1 MSNRVTFDCQL
12 EKCLFQKDG
21 YYIYAM
27 KIDQFKYPD
36 IVVGKYGTTTI
47 LGNNL
52 YELEYKQLYHV
63 IAEPKDTKYGVSYEV
78 VSISFDQPQT
88 ENDVRNYLM
97 TVLTKNQAEQIM
109 KHYPNIMD
117 LVAQDRVDEIDI
129 GKLKYITQRNLDIII
144 GKIRATSLLVNI
156 CATFYNTI
164 SLNVMQK
171 LYSQFGSVDKIKEV
185 LREQPYSGLCKLEG
199 VGFRKADEI
208 LLKIEEESNAI
219 KARGEEPKFEFK
231 GPLKF
236 SEDRCLACMQYYL
249 DENEQDGNT
258 KMKIEDLKAKVYTYA
273 KETSIFF
280 DKLLEHDAF
289 FVDTINQM
297 IGNKSTYNIEKYI
310 AETLL
315 NANKSPILWDFNL
328 EPYKTLG
335 EFKLTEQQRAVQ
347 ELLCKN
353 NVVVLNGP
361 AGCVDC
367 DTEFFNGTQWKKI
380 SEFNESDL
388 VLQYNQ
394 NGSTTLVHPERYIKV
409 PCKELYHF
417 ETKYG
422 INQTICEDH
431 NIVYWS
437 KKGHQHQCK
446 IKDVIYDQE
455 NNAYGWQGYFK
466 TFFKY
471 DGAGINLTDAEIKIM
486 CAVICDGSFY
496 NNTSE
501 DKDSYMT
508 CRFHL
513 KKGRKKERLLALLND
528 SGVSYRHSKSATT
541 DYDDYYIKAP
551 RREKSFGSYW
561 YNCSHRQLKIICD
574 EILYWDG
581 SFKETNNGVIRKSFS
596 TTIKETADFI
606 QFAFAACGY
615 RASISIN
622 DRMNQEYLTNGKIYQ
637 RKSIEYQLTITN
649 RRFVGI
655 CGEKKRGHTQTAI
668 DKVQTVDGFKYCF
681 TVPSH
686 MLVLRRNNC
695 IFITGN
701 CGKSSSV
708 KAVVQMLND
717 NHLDFVMG
725 CPSAKA
731 AKVLEKYAGFSAT
744 TIHRMLG
751 YQSGGFTYCK
761 TNPLQVDLVII
772 DESSMLDIFLF
783 KSVLEAIDFKRT
795 KLLLIGDT
803 YQLPSVGA
811 GNLLHDII
819 NSDICP
825 VSTLTEIFRY
835 SEGGL
840 ISVATDTRNGKQF
853 LPYIISPETQV
864 ISKGNSFF
872 FCPQSKENCVDY
884 AVKMYLKLAE
894 TNSLE
899 DIIVIT
905 SQNKGPQGAIAIN
918 NRIQNAINPKK
929 NDNVLQLV
937 REDYTIEYRENDMVM
952 QTVNDYHSII
962 CDEYGYYERDDD
974 GDPMHET
981 LIANGESGRIVYVN
995 SQNMVVKFDNYYIL
1009 RHKSDLD
1016 KMSLAYAI
1024 TAHKSQGSG
1033 YKNVIVVT
1041 PSTHTYMLNSNLLYV
1056 SFTRAKKFCF
1066 CIGNPKTIAI
1076 AIKKKQN
1083 LSRETF
1089 LQDIIGKIRSVKDES
1104 NVNKNN

>member
-129 GKLKYITQRNLDIII
+129 SKLKYITQRNLDIII

-249 DENEQDGNT
+249 DENEQEGNT

-289 FVDTINQM
+289 FVDTIKQM

-361 AGCVDC
+361 AG
-367 DTEFFNGTQWKKI
+367 
-380 SEFNESDL
+380 
-388 VLQYNQ
+388 
-394 NGSTTLVHPERYIKV
+394 
-409 PCKELYHF
+409 
-417 ETKYG
+417 
-422 INQTICEDH
+422 
-431 NIVYWS
+431 
-437 KKGHQHQCK
+437 
-446 IKDVIYDQE
+446 
-455 NNAYGWQGYFK
+455 A
-466 TFFKY
+466 
-471 DGAGINLTDAEIKIM
+471 
-486 CAVICDGSFY
+486 
-496 NNTSE
+496 
-501 DKDSYMT
+501 
-508 CRFHL
+508 
-513 KKGRKKERLLALLND
+513 
-528 SGVSYRHSKSATT
+528 
-541 DYDDYYIKAP
+541 
-551 RREKSFGSYW
+551 
-561 YNCSHRQLKIICD
+561 
-574 EILYWDG
+574 
-581 SFKETNNGVIRKSFS
+581 
-596 TTIKETADFI
+596 
-606 QFAFAACGY
+606 
-615 RASISIN
+615 
-622 DRMNQEYLTNGKIYQ
+622 
-637 RKSIEYQLTITN
+637 
-649 RRFVGI
+649 
-655 CGEKKRGHTQTAI
+655 
-668 DKVQTVDGFKYCF
+668 
-681 TVPSH
+681 
-686 MLVLRRNNC
+686 
-695 IFITGN
+695 
-701 CGKSSSV
+701 GKSSSV

-751 YQSGGFTYCK
+751 YQSGGFMYCK

-864 ISKGNSFF
+864 IPKGNSFF

-899 DIIVIT
+899 DTIVIT
-905 SQNKGPQGAIAIN
+905 SQNKGLQGAIAIN

-974 GDPMHET
+974 GDPIHET

-1056 SFTRAKKFCF
+1056 SFTRAKKRCF
-1066 CIGNPKTIAI
+1066 CIGNPKTVSLAV
-1076 AIKKKQN
+1076 KKKQN
-1083 LSRETF
+1083 LSRGTF
-1089 LQDIIGKIRSVKDES
+1089 LQDIIKKIRSTKDES
-1104 NVNKNN
+1104 NINKDN

>member
-1 MSNRVTFDCQL
+1 MSSRVTFDCQL

-63 IAEPKDTKYGVSYEV
+63 IAEPKDTKYGISYEV

-88 ENDVRNYLM
+88 EDDVRNYLM
-97 TVLTKNQAEQIM
+97 TVLTKNQAEQII

-129 GKLKYITQRNLDIII
+129 SKLKYINQRSLDIII
-144 GKIRATSLLVNI
+144 SKIRATSLLVNI
-156 CATFYNTI
+156 CAMFYNTI

-171 LYSQFGSVDKIKEV
+171 LYGQFGSVDKIKEV

-208 LLKIEEESNAI
+208 LLNIEEESEAI

-249 DENEQDGNT
+249 DENEQEGNT

-280 DKLLEHDAF
+280 DKLLENDLF
-289 FVDTINQM
+289 YVDKINQV

-315 NANKSPILWDFNL
+315 NANENPILWDFDL
-328 EPYKTLG
+328 EKYKTVG
-335 EFKLTEQQRAVQ
+335 EFNLTEQQRAVQ
-347 ELLCKN
+347 KLLCKN

-361 AGCVDC
+361 AGS
-367 DTEFFNGTQWKKI
+367 G
-380 SEFNESDL
+380 
-388 VLQYNQ
+388 
-394 NGSTTLVHPERYIKV
+394 
-409 PCKELYHF
+409 
-417 ETKYG
+417 
-422 INQTICEDH
+422 
-431 NIVYWS
+431 
-437 KKGHQHQCK
+437 
-446 IKDVIYDQE
+446 
-455 NNAYGWQGYFK
+455 K
-466 TFFKY
+466 T
-471 DGAGINLTDAEIKIM
+471 
-486 CAVICDGSFY
+486 
-496 NNTSE
+496 
-501 DKDSYMT
+501 
-508 CRFHL
+508 
-513 KKGRKKERLLALLND
+513 
-528 SGVSYRHSKSATT
+528 
-541 DYDDYYIKAP
+541 
-551 RREKSFGSYW
+551 
-561 YNCSHRQLKIICD
+561 
-574 EILYWDG
+574 
-581 SFKETNNGVIRKSFS
+581 
-596 TTIKETADFI
+596 
-606 QFAFAACGY
+606 
-615 RASISIN
+615 
-622 DRMNQEYLTNGKIYQ
+622 
-637 RKSIEYQLTITN
+637 
-649 RRFVGI
+649 
-655 CGEKKRGHTQTAI
+655 
-668 DKVQTVDGFKYCF
+668 
-681 TVPSH
+681 
-686 MLVLRRNNC
+686 
-695 IFITGN
+695 
-701 CGKSSSV
+701 SSV
-708 KAVVQMLND
+708 KAVVQMLTD
-717 NHLDFVMG
+717 YHLDFVMG

-731 AKVLEKYAGFSAT
+731 AKVLEKYAGFPAT

-751 YQSGGFTYCK
+751 YQAGGFVYRK
-761 TNPLQVDLVII
+761 ENPLYTDLVII

-783 KSVLEAIDFKRT
+783 KSVLEAIDFRRT
-795 KLLLIGDT
+795 KLLLIGDS

-819 NSDICP
+819 NCNICP
-825 VSTLTEIFRY
+825 ISTLTEIFRY

-840 ISVATDTRNGKQF
+840 IAVATDTRNGKQF
-853 LPYIISPETQV
+853 LPYTISPETQV
-864 ISKGNSFF
+864 IPKGNSFF
-872 FCPQSKENCVDY
+872 FCPQSKETCVGY

-905 SQNKGPQGAIAIN
+905 SQNKGPQGVITIN
-918 NRIQNAINPKK
+918 NQIQNAINPKK
-929 NDNVLQLV
+929 NDNILQII
-937 REDYTIEYRENDMVM
+937 REDYTMEYRENDMVM

-962 CDEYGYYERDDD
+962 CDETGYFEQDEN
-974 GDPMHET
+974 GKPMYET
-981 LIANGESGRIVYVN
+981 LIANGETGRIVSVN
-995 SQNMVVKFDNYYIL
+995 NQNMVVKFDSHYIL
-1009 RHKSDLD
+1009 RYKSDLD

-1056 SFTRAKKFCF
+1056 SYTRAKERCF
-1066 CIGNPKTIAI
+1066 NIGNPKTIAI
-1076 AIKKKQN
+1076 AVKKKQN

-1089 LQDIIGKIRSVKDES
+1089 LQDIIKKIRSIENES
-1104 NVNKNN
+1104 

>member
-63 IAEPKDTKYGVSYEV
+63 IAEPKDTKYGISYEV

-88 ENDVRNYLM
+88 EDDVRNYLM

-129 GKLKYITQRNLDIII
+129 SKLKYINQKNLDIII

-156 CATFYNTI
+156 CAMFYNTI

-171 LYSQFGSVDKIKEV
+171 LYGQFGSVDKIKEV

-208 LLKIEEESNAI
+208 LLNIEEESEAI

-249 DENEQDGNT
+249 DENEQEGNT
-258 KMKIEDLKAKVYTYA
+258 KMKVEDLKAKVYTYA

-289 FVDTINQM
+289 YVDKINQV
-297 IGNKSTYNIEKYI
+297 IGNKSTYSIEKYI

-361 AGCVDC
+361 AGS
-367 DTEFFNGTQWKKI
+367 G
-380 SEFNESDL
+380 
-388 VLQYNQ
+388 
-394 NGSTTLVHPERYIKV
+394 
-409 PCKELYHF
+409 
-417 ETKYG
+417 
-422 INQTICEDH
+422 
-431 NIVYWS
+431 
-437 KKGHQHQCK
+437 
-446 IKDVIYDQE
+446 
-455 NNAYGWQGYFK
+455 K
-466 TFFKY
+466 T
-471 DGAGINLTDAEIKIM
+471 
-486 CAVICDGSFY
+486 
-496 NNTSE
+496 
-501 DKDSYMT
+501 
-508 CRFHL
+508 
-513 KKGRKKERLLALLND
+513 
-528 SGVSYRHSKSATT
+528 
-541 DYDDYYIKAP
+541 
-551 RREKSFGSYW
+551 
-561 YNCSHRQLKIICD
+561 
-574 EILYWDG
+574 
-581 SFKETNNGVIRKSFS
+581 
-596 TTIKETADFI
+596 
-606 QFAFAACGY
+606 
-615 RASISIN
+615 
-622 DRMNQEYLTNGKIYQ
+622 
-637 RKSIEYQLTITN
+637 
-649 RRFVGI
+649 
-655 CGEKKRGHTQTAI
+655 
-668 DKVQTVDGFKYCF
+668 
-681 TVPSH
+681 
-686 MLVLRRNNC
+686 
-695 IFITGN
+695 
-701 CGKSSSV
+701 SSV
-708 KAVVQMLND
+708 KSLIQMLND
-717 NHLDFVMG
+717 NHLDFLMS

-731 AKVLEKYAGFSAT
+731 AKVLEKYAGFPAT

-751 YQSGGFTYCK
+751 YQSGGFTHCK
-761 TNPLQVDLVII
+761 TNPLQADLVII
-772 DESSMLDIFLF
+772 DESSMLDIFLA
-783 KSVLEAIDFKRT
+783 KSVLEAIDFNRT
-795 KLLLIGDT
+795 KLLLIGDS
-803 YQLPSVGA
+803 YQLSSVGA

-819 NSDICP
+819 NSNVCP
-825 VSTLTEIFRY
+825 ISTLSEIFRY

-840 ISVATDTRNGKQF
+840 VTVATDTRNGKQF

-864 ISKGNSFF
+864 IPKGNSFF
-872 FCPQSKENCVDY
+872 FCPQSKETCVDY
-884 AVKMYLKLAE
+884 AVKMYLKLAQ

-962 CDEYGYYERDDD
+962 CDETGYYERDDA
-974 GDPMHET
+974 GDPMYET
-981 LIANGESGRIVYVN
+981 LIANGETGRIVSVN

-1056 SFTRAKKFCF
+1056 AYTRSRERCF
-1066 CIGNPKTIAI
+1066 NIGNPKTIAV

-1089 LQDIIGKIRSVKDES
+1089 LQDIIKKLRSVGNES
-1104 NVNKNN
+1104 NINESN

>member
-1 MSNRVTFDCQL
+1 MNNRVTFDCQL

-63 IAEPKDTKYGVSYEV
+63 IAEPKDTKYGISYEV

-88 ENDVRNYLM
+88 EDDVRNYLM

-129 GKLKYITQRNLDIII
+129 SRLKYINQRSLDIII

-156 CATFYNTI
+156 CAMFYNTI

-171 LYSQFGSVDKIKEV
+171 LYGQFGSVDKVKEI
-185 LREQPYSGLCKLEG
+185 LREQPYSGLCKLDG
-199 VGFRKADEI
+199 VGFRKADDI
-208 LLKIEEESNAI
+208 LLKIEEESEAI

-249 DENEQDGNT
+249 DENEQEGNT

-280 DKLLEHDAF
+280 DKLLENDLF
-289 FVDTINQM
+289 YVDKINHM

-361 AGCVDC
+361 AGS
-367 DTEFFNGTQWKKI
+367 G
-380 SEFNESDL
+380 
-388 VLQYNQ
+388 
-394 NGSTTLVHPERYIKV
+394 
-409 PCKELYHF
+409 
-417 ETKYG
+417 
-422 INQTICEDH
+422 
-431 NIVYWS
+431 
-437 KKGHQHQCK
+437 
-446 IKDVIYDQE
+446 
-455 NNAYGWQGYFK
+455 K
-466 TFFKY
+466 T
-471 DGAGINLTDAEIKIM
+471 
-486 CAVICDGSFY
+486 
-496 NNTSE
+496 
-501 DKDSYMT
+501 
-508 CRFHL
+508 
-513 KKGRKKERLLALLND
+513 
-528 SGVSYRHSKSATT
+528 
-541 DYDDYYIKAP
+541 
-551 RREKSFGSYW
+551 
-561 YNCSHRQLKIICD
+561 
-574 EILYWDG
+574 
-581 SFKETNNGVIRKSFS
+581 
-596 TTIKETADFI
+596 
-606 QFAFAACGY
+606 
-615 RASISIN
+615 
-622 DRMNQEYLTNGKIYQ
+622 
-637 RKSIEYQLTITN
+637 
-649 RRFVGI
+649 
-655 CGEKKRGHTQTAI
+655 
-668 DKVQTVDGFKYCF
+668 
-681 TVPSH
+681 
-686 MLVLRRNNC
+686 
-695 IFITGN
+695 
-701 CGKSSSV
+701 SSV
-708 KAVVQMLND
+708 KSLIQMLND
-717 NHLDFVMG
+717 NHLDFLMS

-731 AKVLEKYAGFSAT
+731 AKVLEKYAGFPAT

-761 TNPLQVDLVII
+761 TNHLQADLIII
-772 DESSMLDIFLF
+772 DESSMLDIFLA
-783 KSVLEAIDFKRT
+783 KSVLEAIDFNRT
-795 KLLLIGDT
+795 KLLLIGDS
-803 YQLPSVGA
+803 YQLSSVGA

-864 ISKGNSFF
+864 IPKGNSFF
-872 FCPQSKENCVDY
+872 FCPQSKETCVDY

-899 DIIVIT
+899 DTIVIT
-905 SQNKGPQGAIAIN
+905 SQNKGPQGAITIN
-918 NRIQNAINPKK
+918 NQIQNAINPKK
-929 NDNVLQLV
+929 NENVLQLV

-962 CDEYGYYERDDD
+962 CDESGYYELDDE
-974 GDPMHET
+974 GGPLYET
-981 LIANGESGRIVYVN
+981 LIANGESGRIVHVN
-995 SQNMVVKFDNYYIL
+995 NQNLVVKFDNHYIL

-1056 SFTRAKKFCF
+1056 AYTRSRERCF
-1066 CIGNPKTIAI
+1066 NIGNPKTIAV

-1089 LQDIIGKIRSVKDES
+1089 LQDIIKKIRSAVNES
-1104 NVNKNN
+1104 NTNESN

>member
-1 MSNRVTFDCQL
+1 MSNRITFDCQL

-36 IVVGKYGTTTI
+36 VVVGKYGTVTI

-52 YELEYKQLYHV
+52 YELEYKQQYHV
-63 IAEPKDTKYGVSYEV
+63 IAEPKDTKYGISYEV

-88 ENDVRNYLM
+88 EDDIRNYLM

-109 KHYPNIMD
+109 RHYPNIME

-129 GKLKYITQRNLDIII
+129 SKLKYINQRSLDIII
-144 GKIRATSLLVNI
+144 SKIRSTSLLVDI

-164 SLNVMQK
+164 SLNIMQK
-171 LYSQFGSVDKIKEV
+171 LYGQFGSVDKIKEV

-208 LLKIEEESNAI
+208 LLTIEEESNAI
-219 KARGEEPKFEFK
+219 KSRGEEPRFEFK

-280 DKLLEHDAF
+280 DKSLENDIF
-289 FVDTINQM
+289 YVDVINQM
-297 IGNKSTYNIEKYI
+297 IGNKTTYNIEKYI

-315 NANKSPILWDFNL
+315 KANNSPIIWDFNL
-328 EPYKTLG
+328 EPYKMLG

-361 AGCVDC
+361 AGS
-367 DTEFFNGTQWKKI
+367 G
-380 SEFNESDL
+380 
-388 VLQYNQ
+388 
-394 NGSTTLVHPERYIKV
+394 
-409 PCKELYHF
+409 
-417 ETKYG
+417 
-422 INQTICEDH
+422 
-431 NIVYWS
+431 
-437 KKGHQHQCK
+437 
-446 IKDVIYDQE
+446 
-455 NNAYGWQGYFK
+455 K
-466 TFFKY
+466 T
-471 DGAGINLTDAEIKIM
+471 
-486 CAVICDGSFY
+486 
-496 NNTSE
+496 
-501 DKDSYMT
+501 
-508 CRFHL
+508 
-513 KKGRKKERLLALLND
+513 
-528 SGVSYRHSKSATT
+528 
-541 DYDDYYIKAP
+541 
-551 RREKSFGSYW
+551 
-561 YNCSHRQLKIICD
+561 
-574 EILYWDG
+574 
-581 SFKETNNGVIRKSFS
+581 
-596 TTIKETADFI
+596 
-606 QFAFAACGY
+606 
-615 RASISIN
+615 
-622 DRMNQEYLTNGKIYQ
+622 
-637 RKSIEYQLTITN
+637 
-649 RRFVGI
+649 
-655 CGEKKRGHTQTAI
+655 
-668 DKVQTVDGFKYCF
+668 
-681 TVPSH
+681 
-686 MLVLRRNNC
+686 
-695 IFITGN
+695 
-701 CGKSSSV
+701 SSV
-708 KAVVQMLND
+708 KSLIKMLND
-717 NHLDFVMG
+717 NHLDFLMS

-731 AKVLEKYAGFSAT
+731 AKVLEKYAGFPAT

-761 TNPLQVDLVII
+761 TNPLQADLIII
-772 DESSMLDIFLF
+772 DESSMLDIFLA
-783 KSVLEAIDFKRT
+783 KSVLEAIDFNRT
-795 KLLLIGDT
+795 KLLLIGDS
-803 YQLPSVGA
+803 YQLSSVGA

-819 NSDICP
+819 NSNVCP

-853 LPYIISPETQV
+853 LPYVISPDTQV
-864 ISKGNSFF
+864 IPKGNSFF
-872 FCPQSKENCVDY
+872 FCPQSKETCVDY

-899 DIIVIT
+899 DIIAIT
-905 SQNKGPQGAIAIN
+905 SQNKGPQGAITIN

-929 NDNVLQLV
+929 NENVLQLV

-962 CDEYGYYERDDD
+962 CDETGYYERDDA
-974 GDPMHET
+974 GDPMYET
-981 LIANGESGRIVYVN
+981 LIANGETGRIVSVN
-995 SQNMVVKFDNYYIL
+995 NQNMVVKFDNHYIL

-1056 SFTRAKKFCF
+1056 AFTRAKERCF
-1066 CIGNPKTIAI
+1066 NIGNPKTIAV
-1076 AIKKKQN
+1076 AVKKKQN

-1089 LQDIIGKIRSVKDES
+1089 LQDIIKKIRSAGNES
-1104 NVNKNN
+1104 NIDENN

>member
-63 IAEPKDTKYGVSYEV
+63 IAEPKDTKYGISYEV

-129 GKLKYITQRNLDIII
+129 SKLKYITQRNLDIII

-171 LYSQFGSVDKIKEV
+171 LYGQFGSVDKIKEV

-249 DENEQDGNT
+249 DENEQEGNT

-289 FVDTINQM
+289 FVDIINQM

-361 AGCVDC
+361 AGS
-367 DTEFFNGTQWKKI
+367 G
-380 SEFNESDL
+380 
-388 VLQYNQ
+388 
-394 NGSTTLVHPERYIKV
+394 
-409 PCKELYHF
+409 
-417 ETKYG
+417 
-422 INQTICEDH
+422 
-431 NIVYWS
+431 
-437 KKGHQHQCK
+437 
-446 IKDVIYDQE
+446 
-455 NNAYGWQGYFK
+455 K
-466 TFFKY
+466 T
-471 DGAGINLTDAEIKIM
+471 
-486 CAVICDGSFY
+486 
-496 NNTSE
+496 
-501 DKDSYMT
+501 
-508 CRFHL
+508 
-513 KKGRKKERLLALLND
+513 
-528 SGVSYRHSKSATT
+528 
-541 DYDDYYIKAP
+541 
-551 RREKSFGSYW
+551 
-561 YNCSHRQLKIICD
+561 
-574 EILYWDG
+574 
-581 SFKETNNGVIRKSFS
+581 
-596 TTIKETADFI
+596 
-606 QFAFAACGY
+606 
-615 RASISIN
+615 
-622 DRMNQEYLTNGKIYQ
+622 
-637 RKSIEYQLTITN
+637 
-649 RRFVGI
+649 
-655 CGEKKRGHTQTAI
+655 
-668 DKVQTVDGFKYCF
+668 
-681 TVPSH
+681 
-686 MLVLRRNNC
+686 
-695 IFITGN
+695 
-701 CGKSSSV
+701 SSV
-708 KAVVQMLND
+708 KSLIQMLND
-717 NHLDFVMG
+717 NHLDFLMS

-731 AKVLEKYAGFSAT
+731 AKVLEKYAGFPAT

-751 YQSGGFTYCK
+751 YQSGGFTYRK
-761 TNPLQVDLVII
+761 ENHLQADLIII
-772 DESSMLDIFLF
+772 DESSMLDIFLA
-783 KSVLEAIDFKRT
+783 KSVLEAIDFNRT
-795 KLLLIGDT
+795 KLLLIGDS
-803 YQLPSVGA
+803 YQLSSVGA

-864 ISKGNSFF
+864 IPKGNSFF
-872 FCPQSKENCVDY
+872 FCPQSKETCVDY

-899 DIIVIT
+899 DTIVIT
-905 SQNKGPQGAIAIN
+905 SQNKGPQGAITIN

-974 GDPMHET
+974 GDPMYET
-981 LIANGESGRIVYVN
+981 LIANGESGRIVCVN

-1056 SFTRAKKFCF
+1056 SFTRAKERCF
-1066 CIGNPKTIAI
+1066 CIGNPKTIAV
-1076 AIKKKQN
+1076 AVKKKQN
-1083 LSRETF
+1083 LSRSTF
-1089 LQDIIGKIRSVKDES
+1089 LQDIIKKLRSIGNES
-1104 NVNKNN
+1104 NINENN

>member
-1 MSNRVTFDCQL
+1 MSDRVTFDCQL

-63 IAEPKDTKYGVSYEV
+63 IAEPKDTKYGISYEV

-88 ENDVRNYLM
+88 EDDVRNYLM

-129 GKLKYITQRNLDIII
+129 SKLKYINQKNLDIII

-156 CATFYNTI
+156 CAMFYNTI

-171 LYSQFGSVDKIKEV
+171 LYGQFGSVDKIKEV

-208 LLKIEEESNAI
+208 LLNIEEESEAI

-249 DENEQDGNT
+249 DENEQEGNT
-258 KMKIEDLKAKVYTYA
+258 KMKVEDLKAKVYTYA

-289 FVDTINQM
+289 YVDKINQV
-297 IGNKSTYNIEKYI
+297 IGNKSTYSIEKYI

-361 AGCVDC
+361 AGS
-367 DTEFFNGTQWKKI
+367 G
-380 SEFNESDL
+380 
-388 VLQYNQ
+388 
-394 NGSTTLVHPERYIKV
+394 
-409 PCKELYHF
+409 
-417 ETKYG
+417 
-422 INQTICEDH
+422 
-431 NIVYWS
+431 
-437 KKGHQHQCK
+437 
-446 IKDVIYDQE
+446 
-455 NNAYGWQGYFK
+455 K
-466 TFFKY
+466 T
-471 DGAGINLTDAEIKIM
+471 
-486 CAVICDGSFY
+486 
-496 NNTSE
+496 
-501 DKDSYMT
+501 
-508 CRFHL
+508 
-513 KKGRKKERLLALLND
+513 
-528 SGVSYRHSKSATT
+528 
-541 DYDDYYIKAP
+541 
-551 RREKSFGSYW
+551 
-561 YNCSHRQLKIICD
+561 
-574 EILYWDG
+574 
-581 SFKETNNGVIRKSFS
+581 
-596 TTIKETADFI
+596 
-606 QFAFAACGY
+606 
-615 RASISIN
+615 
-622 DRMNQEYLTNGKIYQ
+622 
-637 RKSIEYQLTITN
+637 
-649 RRFVGI
+649 
-655 CGEKKRGHTQTAI
+655 
-668 DKVQTVDGFKYCF
+668 
-681 TVPSH
+681 
-686 MLVLRRNNC
+686 
-695 IFITGN
+695 
-701 CGKSSSV
+701 SSV
-708 KAVVQMLND
+708 KSLIQMLND
-717 NHLDFVMG
+717 NHLDFLMS

-731 AKVLEKYAGFSAT
+731 AKVLEKYAGFPAT

-751 YQSGGFTYCK
+751 YQSGGFTHCK
-761 TNPLQVDLVII
+761 TNPLQADLVII
-772 DESSMLDIFLF
+772 DESSMLDIFLA
-783 KSVLEAIDFKRT
+783 KSVLEAIDFNRT
-795 KLLLIGDT
+795 KLLLIGDS
-803 YQLPSVGA
+803 YQLSSVGA

-819 NSDICP
+819 NSNVCP
-825 VSTLTEIFRY
+825 ISTLSEIFRY

-840 ISVATDTRNGKQF
+840 VTVATDTRNGKQF

-864 ISKGNSFF
+864 IPKGNSFF
-872 FCPQSKENCVDY
+872 FCPQSKETCVDY
-884 AVKMYLKLAE
+884 AVKMYLKLAQ

-962 CDEYGYYERDDD
+962 CDETGYYERDDA
-974 GDPMHET
+974 GDPMYET
-981 LIANGESGRIVYVN
+981 LIANGETGRIVSVN

-1056 SFTRAKKFCF
+1056 AYTRSRERCF
-1066 CIGNPKTIAI
+1066 NIGNPKTIAV

-1089 LQDIIGKIRSVKDES
+1089 LQDIIKKLRSVGNES
-1104 NVNKNN
+1104 NINESN